1 MKVVLDTNIWV
12 SGLLW
17 GGSPRQVITRAE
29 QQQITIA
36 ASDRLLSELEATLN
50 YPKLQPRLLKIGIPV
65 EELMLG
71 VRQLVELCSP
81 ASLPE
86 VSSLRDPDDLIV
98 IAAAVAVNAEVII
111 TGDADLL
118 VLHPWNGIAIL
129 TAAAFVEQFP

>member
-17 GGSPRQVITRAE
+17 GGSPRQVIIRAE

-50 YPKLQPRLLKIGIPV
+50 YPKLQPRLLRIGIPV
-65 EELMLG
+65 EELMLR

-98 IAAAVAVNAEVII
+98 IAAAVAANAEVII

-118 VLHPWNGIAIL
+118 VLHP
-129 TAAAFVEQFP
+129 